1 MNTPTPSDPRS
12 LAHRLTTVGHALHH
26 RLFAQ
31 LRDSDLHPKTVMVL
45 SVIDGRLDAPW
56 ISDRIARGG
65 KRISALADRGWL
77 APVGDGW
84 TLTDEGRQVLDR
96 VDADRQALLSEVPAD
111 EIERLTAALDAIST
125 ALGLDEDAETA
136 GPRGFGFGPGPFGP
150 GSGRGFGPGM
160 RGGPRFG
167 GGERD
172 HRRGDGGNA
181 HHGFGPRHGGHTDGH
196 RPDAGHTD
204 GHRPDAGH
212 ADGHR
217 PDGDHTAAD
226 GHGEHHHGRKGHRHQ
241 RGHRAAERAYERGF
255 DAGFIRGRESVAS
268 E

>member
-1 MNTPTPSDPRS
+1 MNTPAPSDPRS

-65 KRISALADRGWL
+65 KRISALSDRGWI
-77 APVGDGW
+77 APAGDGW
-84 TLTDEGRQVLDR
+84 TLTDEGRQILDR
-96 VDADRQALLSEVPAD
+96 VDADRQALLSQVPAD
-111 EIERLTAALDAIST
+111 EIERLNAALDAISA
-125 ALGLDEDAETA
+125 ALGLDEDAEPA
-136 GPRGFGFGPGPFGP
+136 GPRGSRGFGFGPGPFGP

-196 RPDAGHTD
+196 RPDGD
-204 GHRPDAGH
+204 H
-212 ADGHR
+212 AD
-217 PDGDHTAAD
+217 AD
-226 GHGEHHHGRKGHRHQ
+226 GSAAHGAHRHGRPGHRHE

-255 DAGFIRGRESVAS
+255 DAGFIRGRESAAA

>member
-1 MNTPTPSDPRS
+1 MNTPAPSDPRS

-31 LRDSDLHPKTVMVL
+31 LRDSDLHPKTVAVL

-65 KRISALADRGWL
+65 KRISALADRGWI
-77 APVGDGW
+77 APAGDGW
-84 TLTDEGRQVLDR
+84 TLTDEGRQILDR
-96 VDADRQALLSEVPAD
+96 VDADRQALLAGAPAE
-111 EIERLTAALDAIST
+111 EIERLTAALDAISG
-125 ALGLDEDAETA
+125 ALGLEEDAGPR

-172 HRRGDGGNA
+172 HRREDGGNA
-181 HHGFGPRHGGHTDGH
+181 HHGFGPRHGGYTDGH
-196 RPDAGHTD
+196 LS
-204 GHRPDAGH
+204 
-212 ADGHR
+212 
-217 PDGDHTAAD
+217 DGDSASDGSAPGTAPR
-226 GHGEHHHGRKGHRHQ
+226 HGEHGHRHERGHG
-241 RGHRAAERAYERGF
+241 RGHRAVERAYERGF
-255 DAGFIRGRESVAS
+255 DAGFTRGRESAAS

>member
-31 LRDSDLHPKTVMVL
+31 LRDSDLHPKTVLVL

-65 KRISALADRGWL
+65 KRISALADRGWI
-77 APVGDGW
+77 APAGDGW
-84 TLTDEGRQVLDR
+84 TLTDEGRQTLDR
-96 VDADRQALLSEVPAD
+96 VDADRQALLAQVPA
-111 EIERLTAALDAIST
+111 EQLEHLAAALDAISE
-125 ALGLDEDAETA
+125 ALGLEEDVEPAGPR

-150 GSGRGFGPGM
+150 GSGRAFGPGM

-172 HRRGDGGNA
+172 HRREDGGNA
-181 HHGFGPRHGGHTDGH
+181 HHGFGPRRGGHTDGH
-196 RPDAGHTD
+196 RP
-204 GHRPDAGH
+204 
-212 ADGHR
+212 
-217 PDGDHTAAD
+217 GDDDSTHGGD
-226 GHGEHHHGRKGHRHQ
+226 PRHGEHGHRHERGHG
-241 RGHRAAERAYERGF
+241 RGHRAAERAFERGF
-255 DAGFIRGRESVAS
+255 DAGFSRGRESAAS

>member
-1 MNTPTPSDPRS
+1 MNTPTPHDPRI

-26 RLFAQ
+26 RLLAP
-31 LRDSDLHPKTVMVL
+31 LRDGDLHPKTVLVL

-65 KRISALADRGWL
+65 KRISALADRGWI
-77 APVGDGW
+77 APAGDGW
-84 TLTDEGRQVLDR
+84 TLTDEGRQTLDR
-96 VDADRQALLSEVPAD
+96 VDADRQALLSQVPAD
-111 EIERLTAALDAIST
+111 EIERLTAALDAISE
-125 ALGLDEDAETA
+125 ALGLEEDAGSR

-196 RPDAGHTD
+196 RPDGD
-204 GHRPDAGH
+204 GTS
-212 ADGHR
+212 DGSPQGGDPRH
-217 PDGDHTAAD
+217 GDH
-226 GHGEHHHGRKGHRHQ
+226 GHRHERGHG

-255 DAGFIRGRESVAS
+255 DAGFIRGRESAAS

>member
-65 KRISALADRGWL
+65 KRISALADQGWI
-77 APVGDGW
+77 APAGDGW

-96 VDADRQALLSEVPAD
+96 VDADRQALLSQVPAD
-111 EIERLTAALDAIST
+111 EIERLNTALDAISAT
-125 ALGLDEDAETA
+125 LGLDEDAETA
-136 GPRGFGFGPGPFGP
+136 GPRGPRGFGFGPGPFGP

-196 RPDAGHTD
+196 RPD
-204 GHRPDAGH
+204 
-212 ADGHR
+212 
-217 PDGDHTAAD
+217 GDHAAAD
-226 GHGEHHHGRKGHRHQ
+226 GSGAHGEHRHGHPGHRHE

-255 DAGFIRGRESVAS
+255 DAGFIRGRESAAS